1 MYIGN
6 LQATLAS
13 PEAAP
18 TIRTEN
24 SKAIALKVIFPGK
37 EC

>member
-6 LQATLAS
+6 LQATFAS
-13 PEAAP
+13 PDAAP
-18 TIRTEN
+18 AIRTAN
-24 SKAIALKVIFPGK
+24 SKAIALKVAPGT